1 MSAAMEGEAR
11 APTLD
16 VVGLGNALV
25 DVLAHADDDF
35 LVAHDLVK
43 GSMALT
49 DADQATRLYGAMG
62 PGIEISGGSVAN
74 TMVGVASF
82 GGRAAFIGRVA
93 DDQLGAVFGHDI
105 RAADVTFV
113 NPPVTGGAPSGRCLI
128 LVTPDAERTL
138 NTFLGAAAEFGP
150 EDVDAALV
158 TSAQVTYLEGYLW
171 DQPEAKDAFRYAARV
186 AHDAGRRVALTLS
199 DGFCVDRHRADFLA
213 LVEDEVDI
221 LFANEHEI
229 CALYEVD
236 DFDDALQRVNHHCE
250 IAALTRSAK
259 GSVITSSDEVHV
271 IDSVPVPSG
280 VIDTTGAGD
289 LYAAGFLY
297 GFTHG
302 YDLGTSG
309 RLGALAAAEV
319 IGHLGARP
327 ETALADLASALL
339 A

>member
-1 MSAAMEGEAR
+1 MTDR
-11 APTLD
+11 
-16 VVGLGNALV
+16 VGTVLGIGNAIV
-25 DVLAHADDDF
+25 DVIAHRDDAF
-35 LVAHDLVK
+35 LEQNQLQK
-43 GSMALT
+43 GIMTLIEEP
-49 DADQATRLYGAMG
+49 QAESLYRQMTGAVTC
-62 PGIEISGGSVAN
+62 SGGSVAN

-93 DDQLGAVFGHDI
+93 DDQLGAVFAHDI
-105 RAADVTFV
+105 RAADVKFV
-113 NPPVTGGAPSGRCLI
+113 NPPATGGPPSGRCLI

-158 TSAQVTYLEGYLW
+158 ASAQVTYLEGYLW

-199 DGFCVDRHRADFLA
+199 DGFCVDRHRADFLT